1 MKKIKAVIFLLL
13 SLCLVT
19 SCDQARLR
27 NIDDKINQLE
37 QEDQKILK
45 ELSDAID
52 ELEKTLLGKIQE
64 SNEKL
69 NGDIDAAV
77 MDMMLYLKQKMEAN
91 QDFLESELARR
102 KQECDETV
110 QALRNRADDV
120 IADLDKALDNTN
132 IRIQQAI
139 IDNDKDL
146 QSKLSLLQS
155 SIGDAYDCV
164 DAAEA
169 NLKKWENAIKQ
180 FEATGMYDQIDA
192 MQALMKKIVDYDV
205 QSSIDAVEQYAKD
218 FARVK
223 LDKLSKDK
231 LEEIHDLVADM
242 DGWVDEAQDY
252 AANGESMVSEMESL
266 LEDWRDRAE
275 DMYSSV
281 DGMKDAIIE
290 GYEEIIALYD
300 DVIDNVDFQAD
311 NIVGELDRLQA
322 YQERINDCVTTRDNC
337 IGILEEDAGE
347 MDSMESALEQA
358 ASEVF
363 AEAERILEACM
374 KTEDWLNENE
384 WAWDVV

>member
-252 AANGESMVSEMESL
+252 SANGESMVSEMESL

-322 YQERINDCVTTRDNC
+322 YQERINDCVTPLDNC

>member
-169 NLKKWENAIKQ
+169 NLNKWENAIKQ

-322 YQERINDCVTTRDNC
+322 YQERINDCVTPLDNC

>member
-322 YQERINDCVTTRDNC
+322 YQERINDCVTPLDNC

>member
-231 LEEIHDLVADM
+231 QEEIHDLFADM

-322 YQERINDCVTTRDNC
+322 YQERINDCVTPLDNC

>member
-19 SCDQARLR
+19 SCDQARLK

-132 IRIQQAI
+132 LRIQQAI

-290 GYEEIIALYD
+290 GYEDIIALYD

-322 YQERINDCVTTRDNC
+322 YQERINDCVIPLDNC
-337 IGILEEDAGE
+337 IGMLEEDAGE
-347 MDSMESALEQA
+347 MDNMESALEQA